1 MQFHVAGFYL
11 MLQFDGEPVARVLQE
26 AKKYGVTIT
35 LDTAWNSKVKNWQEL
50 IEPSVFRISAVQ
62 EALRA

>member
-1 MQFHVAGFYL
+1 MP
-11 MLQFDGEPVARVLQE
+11 QFDGEPVARVLQE
-26 AKKYGVTIT
+26 AKKYGVIIT
-35 LDTAWNSKVKNWQEL
+35 LDTAWNSKVKNWQEF